1 MVYAVRDLKIRREK
15 EFPSCSIL
23 LPFLQDPSGTE
34 ILQESLATEKND
46 QDFALKVQ
54 AILHLDIFTI

>member
-46 QDFALKVQ
+46 QDFALKV
-54 AILHLDIFTI
+54 